1 MEIGGAPALTRA
13 ISLRRAGG
21 PLMVFRSD
29 IHSETPSSN
38 VLMPSVTT
46 MVFTRTLTTRKP
58 CSAPIATVAA
68 TATIP
73 ASHTFHPWFTTR
85 TGRIVAANPKTAG
98 TDKSTNSPTVN
109 VHISAAAMNTSGG
122 WGVKDVWKGDG
133 VGSNQGWVAA

>member
-1 MEIGGAPALTRA
+1 
-13 ISLRRAGG
+13 
-21 PLMVFRSD
+21 MVFRSD

-98 TDKSTNSPTVN
+98 TDKSTNSPTMI
-109 VHISAAAMNTSGG
+109 VHISAAVMNTSGC
-122 WGVKDVWKGDG
+122 WELKIVWKVD
-133 VGSNQGWVAA
+133 VVRNSPGSVPA